1 MRNATL
7 AVSDC
12 EREREEREVWD
23 SHLRNGPT
31 FVPPLTCTS
40 FQTGGDAPL
49 RLALL
54 LSLSPICYCFNL
66 GSIKYKQPTP
76 II

>member
-12 EREREEREVWD
+12 EREREREREEREVWD
-23 SHLRNGPT
+23 SHLWDGPT

-49 RLALL
+49 RHTLLYSPFRLFPIALI
-54 LSLSPICYCFNL
+54 SSV
-66 GSIKYKQPTP
+66 
-76 II
+76 